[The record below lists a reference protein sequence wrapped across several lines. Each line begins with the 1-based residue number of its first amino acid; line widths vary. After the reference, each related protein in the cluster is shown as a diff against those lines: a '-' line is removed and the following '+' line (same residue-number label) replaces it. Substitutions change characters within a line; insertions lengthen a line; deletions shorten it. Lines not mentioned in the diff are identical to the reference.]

1 MIKERFGIFFITI
14 YVYPFIKML
23 YTVSNILKQDRH
35 TSNKIKEINDDQF
48 TTRGSILCANFK
60 ISPPYNLPIKYQLKI
75 K

>member
-1 MIKERFGIFFITI
+1 
-14 YVYPFIKML
+14 ML

-48 TTRGSILCANFK
+48 TKRGSILCANFK